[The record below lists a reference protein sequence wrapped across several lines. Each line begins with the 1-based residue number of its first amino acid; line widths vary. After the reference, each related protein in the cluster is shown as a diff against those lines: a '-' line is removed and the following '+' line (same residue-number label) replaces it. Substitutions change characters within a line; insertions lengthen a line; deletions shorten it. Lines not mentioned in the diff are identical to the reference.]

1 MSGTLYLCATPIGNL
16 GDITQRVLDTLAEVD
31 LIAVEDTRNTIKLL
45 NHFKIK
51 KQMTS
56 YHEFN
61 KFEKAEELIALFTTG
76 EEHCIGYRCGNSGD
90 FGSGRGVG
98 KKVSRRRD
106 SCDLPARVLCTDH
119 CTYFI
124 RTSYEEVLF

>member
-61 KFEKAEELIALFTTG
+61 KFEKAEELIALLQQ
-76 EEHCIGYRCGNSGD
+76 
-90 FGSGRGVG
+90 G
-98 KKVSRRRD
+98 KNIALVTDAGTPAISSRRRD